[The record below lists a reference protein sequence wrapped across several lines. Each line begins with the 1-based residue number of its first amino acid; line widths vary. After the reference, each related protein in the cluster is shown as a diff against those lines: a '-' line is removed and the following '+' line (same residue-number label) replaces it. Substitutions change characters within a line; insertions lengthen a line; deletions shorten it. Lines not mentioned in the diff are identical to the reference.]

1 MTCHHGHV
9 LDALPAL
16 EAESVHC
23 VVTSPPYYALRDYGL
38 APVEWPAVSFEPM
51 PGLGVTHEVPAWS
64 GCLGQ
69 EPDPWMFVGHLVS
82 VFREVRR
89 VLRDDGTLWLNLGD
103 GYTGARG
110 GVQGMSG
117 DLRRRS
123 AATAGARVRQFE
135 VRGEGLARKNL
146 LLMPARVAMALQAD
160 GWTLRSEIVWAKRA
174 PMPEAVTDR
183 PTCAHEK
190 VWLLSK
196 SEQYFYDAEAVKL
209 PSNDRGRVNGREG
222 RDEHPGARP
231 PNSPPRP
238 LKRLDYTK
246 TGANMRNVWH
256 LGPDP
261 YPNAHFAT
269 FPRTIPE
276 RAIMAGTSAHG
287 CCPECGAPWVR
298 EVERA
303 AMVTAASP
311 GREAAKRASG
321 AAATSRTSLHGTMT
335 APPTSRTVG
344 WSSPCSCGDESG
356 FPLKPVPCT
365 VLDPFM
371 GSGTTAEVA
380 QKLGRRW
387 VGIEAQGDY
396 LPMQEQRTAQG
407 ALEV

>member
-9 LDALPAL
+9 LDVLPAL

-38 APVEWPAVSFEPM
+38 APIEWPAVSFEPM
-51 PGLGVTHEVPAWS
+51 PGLGVTHEAPAWS

-103 GYTGARG
+103 GYANDGKWGGRSGGKHVKALHGNTGVGRQKVTTG
-110 GVQGMSG
+110 LKPK
-117 DLRRRS
+117 DLMM
-123 AATAGARVRQFE
+123 
-135 VRGEGLARKNL
+135 
-146 LLMPARVAMALQAD
+146 MPARAAMALQAD
-160 GWTLRSEIVWAKRA
+160 GWYVRSEIVWAKRA

-196 SEQYFYDAEAVKL
+196 SERYFYDAEAVKEEATGDAH
-209 PSNDRGRVNGREG
+209 SRGRGVNPKATAGREAAG
-222 RDEHPGARP
+222 RQNESWSAAVREVV
-231 PNSPPRP
+231 SR
-238 LKRLDYTK
+238 R
-246 TGANMRNVWH
+246 NMRNVWH

-261 YPNAHFAT
+261 YPQAHFAT

-298 EVERA
+298 EVERT
-303 AMVTAASP
+303 AMVTRASP
-311 GREAAKRASG
+311 GREAAKRAAGTSG
-321 AAATSRTSLHGTMT
+321 RSRTSTHGTMT
-335 APPTSRTVG
+335 APPTPRTVG

-387 VGIEAQGDY
+387 VGVEAQGDY
-396 LPMQEQRTAQG
+396 LPMQERRTAQG